1 MQSKKMFKVI
11 SPIERRD
18 GSGKWWMRCGTAF
31 ANKDESI
38 NVYIEALPL
47 AGLAKGDGVT
57 LQLREFTEEE
67 LRERSEKRAAYQART
82 PLDPNGLPA
91 AFDKP
96 SMPPERGDHARY

>member
-1 MQSKKMFKVI
+1 MSKRMFKVI

-47 AGLAKGDGVT
+47 AGMAKSEGVT
-57 LQLREFTEEE
+57 LQLRELTEQE
-67 LRERSEKRAAYQART
+67 LRERAEKRSTYQARST
-82 PLDPNGLPA
+82 IDPNGLPSLGGPSFGADA
-91 AFDKP
+91 AVPF
-96 SMPPERGDHARY
+96 